1 MVRAEN
7 GSHWSGKFTDT
18 MQQQSLLSCAANSI
32 FAKLLQNNISILQ
45 LSCLWIHLAP
55 APPSWSLLLSTSF
68 LRNWAWVSSSNT
80 IDCALKLLI
89 FMKSDKL
96 LKTNTL
102 HLMSCC
108 HWHYLVTMSGPT
120 LCHNVA
126 KQHRCFHRR
135 RDGDRGHM
143 GWHRVM
149 RDGKIRSPQIFGA
162 HSGVKCSEG
171 WEQGHY
177 SSCWLI
183 L

>member
-18 MQQQSLLSCAANSI
+18 MQQQQSLLSCAANSI

-108 HWHYLVTMSGPT
+108 HWHYSVTMSALT
-120 LCHNVA
+120 LCHHVYTGS
-126 KQHRCFHRR
+126 FI
-135 RDGDRGHM
+135 GG
-143 GWHRVM
+143 GTET
-149 RDGKIRSPQIFGA
+149 GA
-162 HSGVKCSEG
+162 HGVT
-171 WEQGHY
+171 
-177 SSCWLI
+177 SSHAGRED
-183 L
+183 